1 MARLSTGWSMSPT
14 SNTAADA
21 TDQSEPQ
28 PNGLTMR
35 RSAPLTLI
43 LAVVLSGMVANAQ
56 AEQGHPTASRDVSYQ
71 RTSAMKISIKIQDRI
86 ITATLSDN
94 ATARDFAFLL
104 PMTVTLNDYASTE
117 KVSDLPRRLSTQ
129 GAPEGSD
136 PSVGDITY
144 YAPWGN
150 LAIFYRDF
158 HYSSGL
164 IKLARIES
172 GMEALNVPRSMQAK
186 IEFIGRNPQ

>member
-1 MARLSTGWSMSPT
+1 
-14 SNTAADA
+14 
-21 TDQSEPQ
+21 
-28 PNGLTMR
+28 MR
-35 RSAPLTLI
+35 RSTLLTLI
-43 LAVVLSGMVANAQ
+43 LAVVLSGMVANAH
-56 AEQGHPTASRDVSYQ
+56 AEQDHPTAPTASRDVSYQ
-71 RTSAMKISIKIQDRI
+71 RTSAMKISIKIQDRV

-94 ATARDFAFLL
+94 ATARDFASLL

-117 KVSDLPRRLSTQ
+117 KVSNLPRRLPTQ

-136 PSVGDITY
+136 PSVRDITY

-164 IKLARIES
+164 IKLGRIAS
-172 GMEALNVPRSMQAK
+172 GMEALNVPRSMQATIK
-186 IEFIGRNPQ
+186 LIGRNPH